1 MQLSDHSHVTYC
13 TNIHPGENWSA
24 HFAQLQQYVPAVKQE
39 VSPDKPFGI
48 GLRLSNTA
56 SLELSKEGALEEF
69 KSWLKAQDCYV
80 FTMNGFPYGGFHHT
94 VVKDHVHTPDWTT
107 SDRVFYTIRLFRL
120 LASLLPEGMEGGI
133 STAPLSYKL
142 WHVRCETE
150 KAAIME
156 TTTLHILQVV
166 EQLVRIHRSGGP
178 SMHLDI
184 EPEPDGMMENT
195 QEFLDWYLHY
205 LLPLGI
211 PFLEDK
217 FGMTAAAAATA
228 IRNHVQLCYDVCHFA
243 LVYESAENILQQ
255 LQQHGLKVGK
265 LQISAALKALMPADV
280 KAREAVVNV
289 FREFNE
295 PTYLHQVI
303 ARKADGYLHYPD
315 LPQAL
320 EDAANPA
327 VEEWRSHFH
336 VPVFIDSYGVLSSTR
351 SDIEKV
357 LQLQRK
363 QPFTQHLE
371 VETYTWDVLPA
382 ELKLPM
388 DKSVSREL
396 RWVLQ
401 QLELPVM

>member
-1 MQLSDHSHVTYC
+1 MQLSDHSHLTYC
-13 TNIHPGENWSA
+13 TNIHPGEKWSA
-24 HFAQLQQYVPAVKQE
+24 HFAQLKQYVPAVKKE

-56 SLELSKEGALEEF
+56 SLELSKEEALLEF
-69 KSWLKAQDCYV
+69 KSWLKEQDCYV

-142 WHVRCETE
+142 WHVRCESE

-156 TTTLHILQVV
+156 TTTLHVLQVV
-166 EQLVRIHRSGGP
+166 EQLVRIHKSGGP

-195 QEFLDWYLHY
+195 QEFLNWYLQY

-217 FGMTAAAAATA
+217 FGITAEEAAMA
-228 IRNHVQLCYDVCHFA
+228 IKNHVQLCYDVCHFA
-243 LVYESAENILQQ
+243 LVYEPAEYVLKQ

-265 LQISAALKALMPADV
+265 LQISAALKALMPADAA
-280 KAREAVVNV
+280 ARERVVNA

-295 PTYLHQVI
+295 NTYLHQVI
-303 ARKADGYLHYPD
+303 ARKANGYLHYPD

-320 EDAANPA
+320 EDADNPA

-336 VPVFIDSYGVLSSTR
+336 VPVFVDSYGVLSSTR
-351 SDIEKV
+351 PDIENV
-357 LQLQRK
+357 LQLQ
-363 QPFTQHLE
+363 QQAPFTKHLE
-371 VETYTWDVLPA
+371 VETYTWEVLPA
-382 ELKLPM
+382 ELKQPI
-388 DKSVSREL
+388 DRSVSREL

-401 QLELPVM
+401 QFEKPVM